1 LKRPLSPQRSYGP
14 ASMKYARYG
23 GQSMEFQIEG
33 RHFKVTDAIDQHA
46 REKLG
51 KLEHYF
57 ENIHRLHVIL
67 AVENTKRHVCELV
80 CHVGKRH
87 TLFAKGE
94 SDDMYVAIDKAD
106 KKMIAEIKKYK
117 EKLRGFT
124 RESRRGAQN
133 VETVSSNVVE
143 DDEE

>member
-1 LKRPLSPQRSYGP
+1 
-14 ASMKYARYG
+14 
-23 GQSMEFQIEG
+23 MEFQIEG

-46 REKLG
+46 QEKLG

-57 ENIHRLHVIL
+57 EGIHRLHVIL

-80 CHVGKRH
+80 CTVGKRH

-106 KKMIAEIKKYK
+106 KKMISEIKKYK
-117 EKLRGFT
+117 DKLRGFT
-124 RESRRGAQN
+124 RGNRRGAGAN
-133 VETVSSNVVE
+133 VETVSSAVVE
-143 DDEE
+143 DDDEK